1 MKRLIRLKY
10 LFIILLAV
18 SFGALNN
25 LYSQNG
31 RFGININDINQNNI
45 EVNKLERGY
54 HIYIQKKNETAELKL
69 KYGLENGS
77 YSYLYI
83 NRNTNSIININN
95 TSMHDSLGYVFET
108 YIPETLYLNNFNN
121 QITLRNNINLI
132 IESYDINGNIIA
144 ENEIVFRINNDTTN
158 PTITLRNVEKEGN
171 LYAFYLYYSGGN
183 NGRYAFYVRDGKT
196 NEAYKLI
203 RASYG
208 NTINVDGS
216 AIILEDTY
224 NREIGKKL
232 YIKAYFR
239 EMPDD
244 RYLSFNVFN
253 NNRESFTYPIDY
265 IIEAT
270 NRNNIND
277 RENPANNNTN
287 NNVENNINNIN
298 NTIEEKPF
306 IELNTNEMIIGQTL
320 SANIERENEKKKY
333 YDEVLSAPVK
343 TVDINNSSVQNDND
357 LKDNIHKIIKKY
369 NENPLDLVMVIDT
382 TESMRPYLRAIKNEI
397 NIIAENIIS
406 KNENSRIGFL
416 LYRDTKD
423 KYLTKKID
431 FNNNINEIVRESKYF
446 YADGGGDRAE
456 PMYEAIQQALEKF
469 EFQNDNRV
477 IIVITDAKPKVIG
490 RANMELNTKTAKRKN
505 VNIEIISA
513 KEIRDEETDDYLYF
527 LNF

>member
-10 LFIILLAV
+10 LFVILSAV

-25 LYSQNG
+25 LYSQTERRG
-31 RFGININDINQNNI
+31 LNINDINQNNI

-54 HIYIQKKNETAELKL
+54 HIYIQKKNDTVELKL
-69 KYGLENGS
+69 KYRLENGS
-77 YSYLYI
+77 YSYLYV

-121 QITLRNNINLI
+121 QLLLRNNINLI
-132 IESYDINGNIIA
+132 FESYDINGNIIA
-144 ENEIVFRINNDTTN
+144 ENEIQFRINNDTTN

-208 NTINVDGS
+208 NTMNVDGS

-232 YIKAYFR
+232 YIKAYFS

-270 NRNNIND
+270 NKNI
-277 RENPANNNTN
+277 RENPANNNIN
-287 NNVENNINNIN
+287 NNIENNINNRV
-298 NTIEEKPF
+298 EEKPF
-306 IELNTNEMIIGQTL
+306 IELNTNEMIVGRNL
-320 SANIERENEKKKY
+320 SYNIERENEKKKY
-333 YDEVLSAPVK
+333 YDEILNAPVK
-343 TVDINNSSVQNDND
+343 SVDIINSSVKDDND

-369 NENPLDLVMVIDT
+369 NESPVDLVMVIDT
-382 TESMRPYLRAIKNEI
+382 TESMRPYLRAIKSEI

-416 LYRDTKD
+416 LYRDVKD

-446 YADGGGDRAE
+446 YADGGGDRDE

-513 KEIRDEETDDYLYF
+513 KEIRDEDTDDYLYF
-527 LNF
+527 MNF

>member
-1 MKRLIRLKY
+1 MTRLKY
-10 LFIILLAV
+10 LFIILSVLFADLY
-18 SFGALNN
+18 AQNLNE
-25 LYSQNG
+25 
-31 RFGININDINQNNI
+31 INQNNI

-54 HIYIQKKNETAELKL
+54 HIYIQKKNDTAELKL
-69 KYGLENGS
+69 KYKLENGS
-77 YSYLYI
+77 YSYLYL
-83 NRNTNSIININN
+83 NNDTNSIININI
-95 TSMHDSLGYVFET
+95 SAVHDNLGYVFET
-108 YIPETLYLNNFNN
+108 YIPETLYLNNNLN
-121 QITLRNNINLI
+121 AQIKLRDNIKLI
-132 IESYDINGNIIA
+132 LESYDINGNIIA
-144 ENEIVFRINNDTTN
+144 ENEIALKINNDTTN
-158 PTITLRNVEKEGN
+158 PIIALRNVEKEGD

-208 NTINVDGS
+208 NTVNVDGS
-216 AIILEDTY
+216 AVILEDTY

-232 YIKAYFR
+232 YIKAYFK

-270 NRNNIND
+270 NREKPVNNM
-277 RENPANNNTN
+277 T
-287 NNVENNINNIN
+287 
-298 NTIEEKPF
+298 EEKSD
-306 IELNTNEMIIGQTL
+306 IIAQLND
-320 SANIERENEKKKY
+320 NIERENEKKKY
-333 YDEVLSAPVK
+333 YDDILNNPTPVK
-343 TVDINNSSVQNDND
+343 SIDINNSSVKDDND
-357 LKDNIHKIIKKY
+357 FKDNIHKIIKKY
-369 NENPLDLVMVIDT
+369 NENAIDLIMVIDT
-382 TESMRPYLRAIKNEI
+382 TESMKPYLRAIKNEI

-406 KNENSRIGFL
+406 KNDKSRIGFL
-416 LYRDTKD
+416 LYRDVKD
-423 KYLTKKID
+423 KYLTKKIE
-431 FNNNINEIVRESKYF
+431 FNNNINEIVRESRYF

-469 EFQNDNRV
+469 EFQNENR
-477 IIVITDAKPKVIG
+477 IIMVITDAKAKVIG
-490 RANMELNTKTAKRKN
+490 RANMELNTITAKRKN

>member
-1 MKRLIRLKY
+1 MTRLKY
-10 LFIILLAV
+10 LFIILSVLFADLY
-18 SFGALNN
+18 AQNLNE
-25 LYSQNG
+25 
-31 RFGININDINQNNI
+31 INQNNI

-54 HIYIQKKNETAELKL
+54 HIYIQKKNDTAELKL
-69 KYGLENGS
+69 KYKLENGS
-77 YSYLYI
+77 YSYLYL
-83 NRNTNSIININN
+83 NNDTNSIININI
-95 TSMHDSLGYVFET
+95 SAVHDNLGYVFET
-108 YIPETLYLNNFNN
+108 YIPETLYLNNNLN
-121 QITLRNNINLI
+121 TQIKLKDNIKLI
-132 IESYDINGNIIA
+132 LESYDINGNIIA
-144 ENEIVFRINNDTTN
+144 ENEIALKINNDTTN
-158 PTITLRNVEKEGN
+158 PIIALRNVEKEGD

-208 NTINVDGS
+208 NTVNVDGS
-216 AIILEDTY
+216 AVILEDTY

-232 YIKAYFR
+232 YIKAYFK

-270 NRNNIND
+270 NREKPVNNM
-277 RENPANNNTN
+277 T
-287 NNVENNINNIN
+287 
-298 NTIEEKPF
+298 EEKSD
-306 IELNTNEMIIGQTL
+306 IMVQLND
-320 SANIERENEKKKY
+320 NIERENEKKKY
-333 YDEVLSAPVK
+333 YDDILNNPTPVK
-343 TVDINNSSVQNDND
+343 SIDINNSSVKDDND

-369 NENPLDLVMVIDT
+369 NENAIDLIMVIDT
-382 TESMRPYLRAIKNEI
+382 TESMKPYLRAIKNEI

-406 KNENSRIGFL
+406 KNDKSRIGFL
-416 LYRDTKD
+416 LYRDVKD
-423 KYLTKKID
+423 KYLTKKIE
-431 FNNNINEIVRESKYF
+431 FNNNINEIVRESRYF

-469 EFQNDNRV
+469 EFQNENR
-477 IIVITDAKPKVIG
+477 IIMVITDAKAKVIG
-490 RANMELNTKTAKRKN
+490 RANMELNTITAKRKN

-513 KEIRDEETDDYLYF
+513 KEIIDEETDDYLYF

>member
-10 LFIILLAV
+10 LFIILSAV

-25 LYSQNG
+25 LYSQSG
-31 RFGININDINQNNI
+31 RFGLNINDINQNSI

-69 KYGLENGS
+69 KYKLENGS

-95 TSMHDSLGYVFET
+95 TSVHDNLGYVFET
-108 YIPETLYLNNFNN
+108 YIPETLYLDNFNN

-144 ENEIVFRINNDTTN
+144 ENEIAFRINNDTTT
-158 PTITLRNVEKEGN
+158 PIITLRNVEKEGD

-224 NREIGKKL
+224 NREVGKKL
-232 YIKAYFR
+232 YIKAYFK

-270 NRNNIND
+270 NRNN
-277 RENPANNNTN
+277 RERPADNNINNNI
-287 NNVENNINNIN
+287 ENNINNIN
-298 NTIEEKPF
+298 ENINEETPF
-306 IELNTNEMIIGQTL
+306 IELNTNEMIVGRISL
-320 SANIERENEKKKY
+320 NNNIERENEKKKY
-333 YDEVLSAPVK
+333 YDEILNSPVK
-343 TVDINNSSVQNDND
+343 SIDINNSSVQDDND

-369 NENPLDLVMVIDT
+369 NEHPVDLIMVIDT
-382 TESMRPYLRAIKNEI
+382 TESMRPYLRAIKSEI

-406 KNENSRIGFL
+406 KNANSRIGFL

-423 KYLTKKID
+423 KYLTKKIE
-431 FNNNINEIVRESKYF
+431 FNNNINEIVRDSRYF

-469 EFQNDNRV
+469 EFRNDNRV
-477 IIVITDAKPKVIG
+477 ILVITDAKPKVIG

-513 KEIRDEETDDYLYF
+513 KEIRDEDTDDYLYF

>member
-10 LFIILLAV
+10 LFIILSAV
-18 SFGALNN
+18 SFGALSN
-25 LYSQNG
+25 LYSQSG
-31 RFGININDINQNNI
+31 RFGLNINDINQNSI
-45 EVNKLERGY
+45 EINKLERGY

-69 KYGLENGS
+69 KYKLENGS

-83 NRNTNSIININN
+83 NRNANSIININN

-108 YIPETLYLNNFNN
+108 YIPETLYLDNFNN

-132 IESYDINGNIIA
+132 FESYDINGNIIA
-144 ENEIVFRINNDTTN
+144 ENEIAFRINNDTTN
-158 PTITLRNVEKEGN
+158 PIITLRNVEKEGD

-224 NREIGKKL
+224 NREVGKKL
-232 YIKAYFR
+232 YIKAYFK

-270 NRNNIND
+270 NRGKPADNNNNNIN
-277 RENPANNNTN
+277 NNI
-287 NNVENNINNIN
+287 ENNINNIN
-298 NTIEEKPF
+298 ENINEETPF
-306 IELNTNEMIIGQTL
+306 IELNTNEMIVGRISL
-320 SANIERENEKKKY
+320 NNNIERENEKKKY
-333 YDEVLSAPVK
+333 YDEILNSPVK
-343 TVDINNSSVQNDND
+343 SIDINNSSVQNDND

-369 NENPLDLVMVIDT
+369 NDNPLDLVMVIDT
-382 TESMRPYLRAIKNEI
+382 TESMRPYLRAIKSEI

-406 KNENSRIGFL
+406 KNESSRIGFL

-469 EFQNDNRV
+469 EFRNDNRV
-477 IIVITDAKPKVIG
+477 ILVITDAKPKVIG

-513 KEIRDEETDDYLYF
+513 KEIRGEDTDDYLYF

>member
-10 LFIILLAV
+10 LFIILSAV

-25 LYSQNG
+25 LYSQSG
-31 RFGININDINQNNI
+31 RFGLNINDINQNSI
-45 EVNKLERGY
+45 EINKLERGY

-69 KYGLENGS
+69 KYKLENGS

-95 TSMHDSLGYVFET
+95 TSVHDDLGYVFET
-108 YIPETLYLNNFNN
+108 YIPETLYLDNFNN
-121 QITLRNNINLI
+121 QIILRNNINLI

-144 ENEIVFRINNDTTN
+144 ENEIAFRINNDTTN
-158 PTITLRNVEKEGN
+158 PIITLRNVEKEGD

-224 NREIGKKL
+224 NREVGKKL
-232 YIKAYFR
+232 YIKAYFK

-270 NRNNIND
+270 NRGKPADNNNNNIN
-277 RENPANNNTN
+277 NNI
-287 NNVENNINNIN
+287 ENNINNIN
-298 NTIEEKPF
+298 ENINEETPF
-306 IELNTNEMIIGQTL
+306 IELNTNEMIVGRISL
-320 SANIERENEKKKY
+320 NNNIERENEKKKY
-333 YDEVLSAPVK
+333 YDEILNSHVK
-343 TVDINNSSVQNDND
+343 SIDINNSSVQNDND

-369 NENPLDLVMVIDT
+369 NEHPLDLVMVIDT
-382 TESMRPYLRAIKNEI
+382 TESMRPYLRAIKSEI

-406 KNENSRIGFL
+406 KNANSRIGFL

-469 EFQNDNRV
+469 EFRNDNRV
-477 IIVITDAKPKVIG
+477 ILVITDAKPKVIG
-490 RANMELNTKTAKRKN
+490 RANMVLNTKTAKIKN

-513 KEIRDEETDDYLYF
+513 KEIIDENTDDYLYF

>member
-1 MKRLIRLKY
+1 MTRLKY
-10 LFIILLAV
+10 LFIILSVLFTDLYAQN
-18 SFGALNN
+18 LNE
-25 LYSQNG
+25 
-31 RFGININDINQNNI
+31 INQNNI

-54 HIYIQKKNETAELKL
+54 HIYIQKKNDTAELKL
-69 KYGLENGS
+69 KYKLENGS
-77 YSYLYI
+77 YSYLYL
-83 NRNTNSIININN
+83 NNDTNSIININI
-95 TSMHDSLGYVFET
+95 SAVHDNLGYVFET
-108 YIPETLYLNNFNN
+108 YIPETLYLNNNLN
-121 QITLRNNINLI
+121 AQIKLRDNIKLI
-132 IESYDINGNIIA
+132 LESYDINGNIIA
-144 ENEIVFRINNDTTN
+144 ENEIALKINNDTTN
-158 PTITLRNVEKEGN
+158 PIIALRNVEKEGD

-208 NTINVDGS
+208 NTVNVDGS
-216 AIILEDTY
+216 AVILEDTY

-232 YIKAYFR
+232 YIKAYFK

-253 NNRESFTYPIDY
+253 SNRESFTYPIDY

-270 NRNNIND
+270 NREKPANNMVNNINSI
-277 RENPANNNTN
+277 A
-287 NNVENNINNIN
+287 
-298 NTIEEKPF
+298 EEKSD
-306 IELNTNEMIIGQTL
+306 IMAQLND
-320 SANIERENEKKKY
+320 NIERENEKKKY
-333 YDEVLSAPVK
+333 YDDILNNPTPVK
-343 TVDINNSSVQNDND
+343 SIDINNSSVKDDND

-369 NENPLDLVMVIDT
+369 NENAIDLIMVIDT
-382 TESMRPYLRAIKNEI
+382 TESMKPYLRAIKNEI

-406 KNENSRIGFL
+406 KNDKSRIGFL
-416 LYRDTKD
+416 LYRDVKD
-423 KYLTKKID
+423 KYLTKKIE
-431 FNNNINEIVRESKYF
+431 FNNNINEIVRESRYF

-469 EFQNDNRV
+469 EFQNENR
-477 IIVITDAKPKVIG
+477 IIMVITDAKAKVIG
-490 RANMELNTKTAKRKN
+490 RANMELNTITAKRKN

>member
-1 MKRLIRLKY
+1 MTRLKY
-10 LFIILLAV
+10 LFIILSVLFADLY
-18 SFGALNN
+18 AQNLNE
-25 LYSQNG
+25 
-31 RFGININDINQNNI
+31 INQNNI

-54 HIYIQKKNETAELKL
+54 HIYIQKKNDTAELKL
-69 KYGLENGS
+69 KYKLENGS
-77 YSYLYI
+77 YSYLYL
-83 NRNTNSIININN
+83 NNDTNSIININI
-95 TSMHDSLGYVFET
+95 SAVHDNLGYVFET
-108 YIPETLYLNNFNN
+108 YIPETLYLNNNLN
-121 QITLRNNINLI
+121 AQIKLRDNIKLI
-132 IESYDINGNIIA
+132 LESYDINGNIIA
-144 ENEIVFRINNDTTN
+144 ENEIALKINNDTTN
-158 PTITLRNVEKEGN
+158 PIIALRNVEKEGD

-208 NTINVDGS
+208 NTVNVDGS
-216 AIILEDTY
+216 AVILEDTY

-232 YIKAYFR
+232 YIKAYFK

-270 NRNNIND
+270 NREKPVNNM
-277 RENPANNNTN
+277 T
-287 NNVENNINNIN
+287 
-298 NTIEEKPF
+298 EEKSD
-306 IELNTNEMIIGQTL
+306 IMVQLND
-320 SANIERENEKKKY
+320 NIERENEKKKY
-333 YDEVLSAPVK
+333 YDDILNNPTPVK
-343 TVDINNSSVQNDND
+343 SIDINNSSVKDDND

-369 NENPLDLVMVIDT
+369 NENAIDLIMVIDT
-382 TESMRPYLRAIKNEI
+382 TESMKPYLRAIKNEI

-406 KNENSRIGFL
+406 KNDKSRIGFL
-416 LYRDTKD
+416 LYRDVKD
-423 KYLTKKID
+423 KYLTKKIE
-431 FNNNINEIVRESKYF
+431 FNNNINEIVRESRYF

-469 EFQNDNRV
+469 EFQNENR
-477 IIVITDAKPKVIG
+477 IIMVITDAKAKVIG
-490 RANMELNTKTAKRKN
+490 RSNMELNTITAKRKN